1 MWANKNPSNEKL
13 AFSPTS
19 KLNSKFKQL
28 FVGETLGKSQGN
40 PQGLVIIRCDNQW
53 ILEELVVNFTRNSKK
68 KKKTADVL
76 GIYMEKQLKSKAF
89 SFFTKLFPRT
99 FFKFFF
105 GTVEADRQ
113 MNATIERRGYSTSE
127 LPVKEKPSTI
137 LKKIEIG
144 TNYMKKYLAESMDG
158 WVCGQT
164 GWM

>member
-40 PQGLVIIRCDNQW
+40 PQGFVIIKCDNQW

-68 KKKTADVL
+68 KNSGRARNL
-76 GIYMEKQLKSKAF
+76 HGKAIKIE
-89 SFFTKLFPRT
+89 SIFFFHQIISTY
-99 FFKFFF
+99 FFLLFFF